1 MSKLGETVKF
11 CTKRFESIPWQVYS
25 APLCPIINH
34 HLIVFHPICYPTIVP
49 HAHPHA
55 HFSPHT
61 ELYLL
66 PVFCI
71 SYHFTCL
78 DPTFFLIYILLCF
91 LVFAFSAGRKVKEE
105 GAANDLLDR
114 IAADALFAAVHG
126 TLNSLLDPTL
136 FVGRSPE
143 QVKEF
148 LEDCIDP
155 ILTTHAS
162 ELTKKDV
169 DAVNV

>member
-1 MSKLGETVKF
+1 MFILFYYLEF
-11 CTKRFESIPWQVYS
+11 
-25 APLCPIINH
+25 
-34 HLIVFHPICYPTIVP
+34 VF
-49 HAHPHA
+49 
-55 HFSPHT
+55 
-61 ELYLL
+61 L
-66 PVFCI
+66 
-71 SYHFTCL
+71 
-78 DPTFFLIYILLCF
+78 
-91 LVFAFSAGRKVKEE
+91 AGRKVKEE

-126 TLNSLLDPTL
+126 TLHSLLDPTL

-143 QVKEF
+143 QVREF